1 MNSVIR
7 NFAIGFKKYI
17 YNSFLSGNRFQ
28 DLHKSFIKIN
38 HSFVNFSRSTLFLT
52 PKENHNNKNKLT
64 QQVIFFQWHLFLLV
78 EFQPT
83 YFLGFTGGLGSK
95 ESVCNAGDLG
105 SIPGLGRSSREGNGN
120 PLQYSCLENPLD
132 RGAGRATIHRVAK
145 SRTLLSN

>member
-64 QQVIFFQWHLFLLV
+64 
-78 EFQPT
+78 
-83 YFLGFTGGLGSK
+83 
-95 ESVCNAGDLG
+95 
-105 SIPGLGRSSREGNGN
+105 
-120 PLQYSCLENPLD
+120 
-132 RGAGRATIHRVAK
+132 
-145 SRTLLSN
+145 